1 MKKFWILFGLL
12 AVPSIA
18 YLYLQTGKNNFKPL
32 EILGPIEVISKTVD
46 GRQVNDTVYHTING
60 FSLLNQDSVVVTDSI
75 FKGKIHIANFMFTT
89 CGSICPK
96 MSNEMMRVQHAFE
109 KDTDVVIVS
118 YTVDPEHDTPS
129 ILKEYAFKHKAI
141 TNKWFFL
148 TGDKKTIYDL
158 ARNSYFLVAG
168 EGDGGPEDFIH
179 SEMFT
184 LIDKEGRIRGG
195 KDKKGNMLTYD
206 GTNILDVNRLIEDID
221 VLKREYNKQ

>member
-32 EILGPIEVISKTVD
+32 EILGPIEIQSKTVD
-46 GRQVNDTVYHTING
+46 GHQVNDTVYHTIIG
-60 FSLLNQDSVVVTDSI
+60 FSLLDQDSNQVSENI

-89 CGSICPK
+89 CGTICPK

-118 YTVDPEHDTPS
+118 YTVDPEHDSPS
-129 ILKEYAFKHKAI
+129 VLKEYALKHKAI
-141 TNKWFFL
+141 QNKWFFL

-158 ARNSYFLVAG
+158 ARNSYYLVAG
-168 EGDGGPEDFIH
+168 EGDGGQEDFIH

-195 KDKKGNMLTYD
+195 KDKKGNLLTYD
-206 GTNILDVNRLIEDID
+206 GTNILDVNRLIEDVE
-221 VLKREYNKQ
+221 VLKLEYTKQ

>member
-32 EILGPIEVISKTVD
+32 EILGPIEVNSKTVD

-75 FKGKIHIANFMFTT
+75 FKGKIHVANFMFTT

-129 ILKEYAFKHKAI
+129 ILKEYALKHKAI

-195 KDKKGNMLTYD
+195 KDKKGNLLTYD

-221 VLKREYNKQ
+221 VLQREYKKQ

>member
-32 EILGPIEVISKTVD
+32 EILGPIEIQSKTVD
-46 GRQVNDTVYHTING
+46 GHQVYDTVYHTISG
-60 FSLLNQDSVVVTDSI
+60 FSLLDQDSNQVSENI

-89 CGSICPK
+89 CGTICPK
-96 MSNEMMRVQHAFE
+96 MSSEMMRVQHAFE
-109 KDTDVVIVS
+109 KDTNVVIVS
-118 YTVDPEHDTPS
+118 YTVDPEHDSPS
-129 ILKEYAFKHKAI
+129 VLKEYALQHKAI
-141 TNKWFFL
+141 QNKWFFL

-158 ARNSYFLVAG
+158 ARNSYYLVAG

-195 KDKKGNMLTYD
+195 RDKKGNMLTYD
-206 GTNILDVNRLIEDID
+206 GTNILDVNRLIEDIA
-221 VLKREYNKQ
+221 VLKLEYTK